1 MKKIVASLV
10 ALLVCLPVFAELK
23 QHNLEIA
30 YEHSD
35 YGYRE
40 PHMEYPIRD
49 HGRKQGASLVYTRN
63 SVVSQDVTDDDP
75 SFASLEL
82 RYMDGKVDYDG
93 YWSGGTELKM
103 YDLKDYYVEA
113 ALKIGR
119 YYKWGEPVS
128 IWPYLGIA
136 YRSLR
141 NSEDG
146 YYSYGGVTGYVYQRT
161 STYLFMPIGSTLVFE
176 AGDVFKLSL
185 NTEFDWL
192 LRGTQNSHT
201 GDRFSN
207 ANSASNK
214 QNKGFGLRASVKA
227 EFNIKGVGV
236 FVEPFWRYWKIQNSE
251 PCYYGRYTEDG
262 GFIVTGYI
270 YEPFNITREYGI
282 RAGVKF

>member
-40 PHMEYPIRD
+40 PHMEYPIRNF
-49 HGRKQGASLVYTRN
+49 GKKQGVSLVYTRN

-75 SFASLEL
+75 SFASLEF
-82 RYMDGKVDYDG
+82 RYMDGKTDYDG
-93 YWSGGTELKM
+93 YLMNGTPFKS
-103 YDLKDYYVEA
+103 YDERDYYWEF
-113 ALKIGR
+113 ALKLGR

-128 IWPYLGIA
+128 VWPYLGIA

-141 NSEDG
+141 NGEDG
-146 YYSYGGVTGYVYQRT
+146 EVDYGGVTGWSYQRT
-161 STYLFMPIGSTLVFE
+161 SNYLFMPIGSTLVLE
-176 AGDVFKLSL
+176 AGDVFRLSL

-192 LRGTQNSHT
+192 LRGTQSSHT
-201 GDRFSN
+201 NRFVN
-207 ANSASNK
+207 TNVATNH

-227 EFNIKGVGV
+227 EFDVKGVGI
-236 FVEPFWRYWKIQNSE
+236 FVEPFWRYWKIQNSD
-251 PCYYGRYTEDG
+251 PFYYGHYTEDG
-262 GFIVTGYI
+262 GFIVTGYLL
-270 YEPFNITREYGI
+270 EPFNITREYGI

>member
-40 PHMEYPIRD
+40 PHMEHPIRD

-93 YWSGGTELKM
+93 YLWSGAPFKS
-103 YDLKDYYVEA
+103 YDERDYYWEF
-113 ALKIGR
+113 ALKVGR

-141 NSEDG
+141 NGEDG
-146 YYSYGGVTGYVYQRT
+146 EMDYGGVTGTTYQRT
-161 STYLFMPIGSTLVFE
+161 SNYLFMPIGSTLVFE

-192 LRGTQNSHT
+192 LRGTQSSHMRGMFT
-201 GDRFSN
+201 N
-207 ANSASNK
+207 TNVATNH

-227 EFNIKGVGV
+227 EFDINGVGV
-236 FVEPFWRYWKIQNSE
+236 FVEPFWRYWKIQNSD
-251 PCYYGRYTEDG
+251 PFYYGHDTEGG
-262 GFIVTGYI
+262 GFIVTGYLL
-270 YEPFNITREYGI
+270 EPFNITREYGI